1 MSDRV
6 NHAAQPSIEPARG
19 AAFAALAQDAISGSL
34 TLDDYADRAAAA
46 QQASSTDEL
55 DLALLGLPDE
65 AAALPPAKRRWLIAV
80 VGGAELRGRWRL
92 GHLWIVA
99 VLGGAKVDLGT
110 AQLEAREPV
119 ITLIAVFGGAE
130 IFAPPGVP
138 IQLSGFSLLGGK
150 GDKRS
155 AGPSLPG
162 SPLVRVRGFSIFGG
176 VTIKD
181 RPERRNLLD
190 TIRGPKR
197 QANG

>member
-1 MSDRV
+1 
-6 NHAAQPSIEPARG
+6 
-19 AAFAALAQDAISGSL
+19 L

-46 QQASSTDEL
+46 QRASSTDEL

-65 AAALPPAKRRWLIAV
+65 TAAVSPARRRWLIAV
-80 VGGAELRGRWRL
+80 LGGAEQRGRWRL

-110 AQLEAREPV
+110 AQLEAPEPV

-150 GDKRS
+150 GDRRS
-155 AGPSLPG
+155 AGPLLPG
-162 SPLVRVRGFSIFGG
+162 SPLVRVRGFSAFGG

-181 RPERRNLLD
+181 RPERRKLLD
-190 TIRGPKR
+190 TIRARSSKPTG
-197 QANG
+197 A